1 MMIIMVVM
9 VVVVVVM
16 VMVIVIVIL
25 DGCLNTPW
33 RLNSKRH
40 KSESKGKRKR
50 ARGTIDIGARCCYT
64 IKM

>member
-1 MMIIMVVM
+1 MMIIMV

-16 VMVIVIVIL
+16 VMVIL